1 MTFIF
6 RESMQWT
13 AEKDDIMMKVIAA
26 HGVFSF
32 HSGSRERGN
41 AWSSVAT
48 SLSVVRGF
56 ESISTSM
63 NPQKIVRDR
72 FTLISKHYTKKSNAE
87 KNATGLGDIN
97 ELTEHEMLLEDLIE
111 QSKDA
116 ELRKEKEVLEKK
128 TTAERESSL
137 AKDIRQTAM
146 ERMGETR
153 KRNLENQDTDD
164 DSPNKPKSRRTS
176 SDAINFLNLKLEA
189 NKEQA
194 ALQMEERKAEREE
207 HQKNRESFQTLVE
220 TQMKQSSDMM
230 GMLNQ
235 QMQQQQQ
242 QQNMM
247 QQQMLAMMTVLTQQ
261 NKK

>member
-1 MTFIF
+1 
-6 RESMQWT
+6 
-13 AEKDDIMMKVIAA
+13 
-26 HGVFSF
+26 
-32 HSGSRERGN
+32 
-41 AWSSVAT
+41 
-48 SLSVVRGF
+48 
-56 ESISTSM
+56 
-63 NPQKIVRDR
+63 
-72 FTLISKHYTKKSNAE
+72 
-87 KNATGLGDIN
+87 
-97 ELTEHEMLLEDLIE
+97 LTPPGCRTI
-111 QSKDA
+111 
-116 ELRKEKEVLEKK
+116 RKEKEVLEKK
-128 TTAERESSL
+128 NNAERESSL

-153 KRNLENQDTDD
+153 KRNLEKQDTDD
-164 DSPNKPKSRRTS
+164 DSPKSKSRGTS

-194 ALQMEERKAEREE
+194 ALQMHERKAEREE
-207 HQKNRESFQTLVE
+207 QQKNRESFQTLVE